1 MGGTG
6 GIRGAERNTMRNY
19 EVVHDH
25 KTGKMKVV
33 SWEERN
39 DPFARGAIRAQTVD
53 RRARVASLK
62 AWWVALRYAWRDRA
76 QRMRI
81 VGNVL
86 FFAGLLVFPLG
97 YAATVA
103 AASLLRDMTEEAT
116 GLVYGGG
123 AVVAFASLL
132 VAFALVRRAARALF
146 RR

>member
-1 MGGTG
+1 
-6 GIRGAERNTMRNY
+6 MRNY

-39 DPFARGAIRAQTVD
+39 DPFAREAIRAQTVE

-81 VGNVL
+81 VGHAL

-97 YAATVA
+97 YAVAVA
-103 AASLLRDMTEEAT
+103 AASLLKGITDEST
-116 GLVYGGG
+116 GIVVGGG
-123 AVVAFASLL
+123 VLALIAFLIALALL
-132 VAFALVRRAARALF
+132 RHVGRALF